1 MGGGS
6 SARHKV
12 GFRPVALRT
21 LGCLSAVVLA
31 LYAVLLSRQRQV
43 DFEVYRMGGQH
54 VLGSSLYSSHV
65 TVSTGNL
72 LFTYTPL
79 AAILFWPFS
88 RLPTGAGQVIWDITN
103 IVALTAL
110 IAVSSAA
117 AHSRPLIRS
126 DWQLALIAL
135 APMGLLLWP
144 VRYDLKLGQIDIVLV
159 LMIVTDL
166 TIGMCWRGKRLPSG
180 VLVGLAA
187 AIKLTPL
194 IFVPYLLITRQ
205 WRAAKNAALTFMAVT
220 GVMTALAP
228 TSSWNYFTKYAFD
241 VRRIGDTS
249 ITNNQTLRAALARA
263 GLAQPHAVVDL
274 LLVVVLC
281 AGVALAALAFHRSSA
296 LLGVLLCAATGLLV
310 SPISW
315 EHHYVWCVP
324 LLVWLVTGVDRPRGG
339 VVWAAIAAIVFM
351 VMPPG
356 QSDDLNVLGYVRENA
371 YVLATVG
378 FMALVGVMLWT
389 RGPKPRVAG
398 QQAGQS
404 VRTSLESVPASE
416 RCLDALE
423 PQPGR
428 PAWAGTASD

>member
-21 LGCLSAVVLA
+21 LGCVSAAVLA
-31 LYAVLLSRQRQV
+31 LYAVLLSRHHLV

-54 VLGSSLYSSHV
+54 VLGSGLYTSHV

-79 AAILFWPFS
+79 AAMLFWPFS
-88 RLPTGAGQVIWDITN
+88 HLPTGVGQDIWDITN
-103 IVALTAL
+103 VVVLTAL

-117 AHSRPLIRS
+117 AHRRPLMRS
-126 DWQLALIAL
+126 DWHLALISL

-144 VRYDLKLGQIDIVLV
+144 VRYDFKLGQIDIVLV

-166 TIGMCWRGKRLPSG
+166 TIGISWRGKRLPQG

-194 IFVPYLLITRQ
+194 IFVPFLLVTRQ
-205 WRAAKNAALTFMAVT
+205 WHAAKNTALTFMAAT
-220 GVMTALAP
+220 GLMMALAP
-228 TSSWNYFTKYAFD
+228 RSSWNYFTKYAFD
-241 VRRIGDTS
+241 VRRIGDSS
-249 ITNNQTLRAALARA
+249 ITNNQTLRATLARA
-263 GLAQPHAVVDL
+263 GLAHSHAVVDL

-281 AGVALAALAFHRSSA
+281 AGVALAALAFHRSST

-324 LLVWLVTGVDRPRGG
+324 LFVWLVTGVDRPRRG
-339 VVWAAIAAIVFM
+339 VVWAALTAIVFM
-351 VMPPG
+351 VIPPG
-356 QSDDLNVLGYVRENA
+356 QSDGLNVMWYVRENA
-371 YVLATVG
+371 YVLATVV

-389 RGPKPRVAG
+389 REPNPWVAG
-398 QQAGQS
+398 QQAPHPL
-404 VRTSLESVPASE
+404 RH
-416 RCLDALE
+416 E
-423 PQPGR
+423 PGEHDR
-428 PAWAGTASD
+428 KGEKSRH